1 MKRIKILYTIQ
12 RQYETLGISSSN
24 QPTQSNSFSKR
35 VLFGFLVFECVII
48 SQFVYIFYVADGFME
63 YMEGSCA
70 AAASIIVFVCF
81 AAIAFQKTTL
91 FESIDNFEKLI
102 GSSKST
108 VWNRINSNIFIIQFR
123 SSNTLPHLSQFDP
136 DRNRPRG

>member
-1 MKRIKILYTIQ
+1 MNENVKETRKIKILCTIQ

-24 QPTQSNSFSKR
+24 QPTRSYACSER
-35 VLFGFLVFECVII
+35 VLFGFLAFGYAIV
-48 SQFVYIFYVADGFME
+48 SQFVYIFHVADGFME

-91 FESIDNFEKLI
+91 FECIDNFEKLI
-102 GSSKST
+102 GSSKSKI
-108 VWNRINSNIFIIQFR
+108 WNCMNSNIFKIWFQ
-123 SSNTLPHLSQFDP
+123 SSNTLHHP
-136 DRNRPRG
+136 